1 MPVCP
6 ASLIIFRTFYLSV
19 VQIFCFICRGG
30 RKPKVNGGYLPGKYL
45 QFLLNTAF
53 GWTEEYEHSITVVVG
68 VLGVPVWQ
76 YGSPTIPTEHTRLA
90 PYWGALYLYKYGSM
104 RGWSLSP
111 MSQSTRVS
119 FTPPTVLCPGE
130 IALSHAPGTVPGTMV
145 RVKANLQISSDC

>member
-1 MPVCP
+1 MDRGV
-6 ASLIIFRTFYLSV
+6 RTLNYCSG
-19 VQIFCFICRGG
+19 RGT
-30 RKPKVNGGYLPGKYL
+30 GGTGLAIRFSYYPDR
-45 QFLLNTAF
+45 N
-53 GWTEEYEHSITVVVG
+53 
-68 VLGVPVWQ
+68 
-76 YGSPTIPTEHTRLA
+76 TRLA
-90 PYWGALYLYKYGSM
+90 PYWGALYLYVYKYGSM